1 MTPTTE
7 RLMNMDHAQLV
18 GVAEGLLEAL
28 SDLTSAEGLP
38 KGYADR
44 KALIAAARA
53 AIAAAKSD

>member
-1 MTPTTE
+1 MTPTQT
-7 RLMNMDHAQLV
+7 RFLNMDHAELAE
-18 GVAEGLLEAL
+18 VAEGLLEAL

-44 KALIAAARA
+44 KALIAAAHA